1 MCAARTPTEHMQQ
14 MVAPPPPPGPFMGA
28 RTPTS
33 DMAAGGW
40 LC

>member
-14 MVAPPPPPGPFMGA
+14 VVAPPPGPCMGA

>member
-14 MVAPPPPPGPFMGA
+14 MVAPPGPFMGA